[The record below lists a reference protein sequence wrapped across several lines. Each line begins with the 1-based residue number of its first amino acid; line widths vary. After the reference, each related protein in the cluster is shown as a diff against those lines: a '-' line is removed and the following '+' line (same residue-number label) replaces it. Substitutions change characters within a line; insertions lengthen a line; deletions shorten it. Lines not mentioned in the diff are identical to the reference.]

1 MRTRDIY
8 TGYSQMDA
16 GPGRYTLHALF
27 DIDEDRLSVGFGEG
41 TASAKESAG
50 SAWKRSRTSTRSE
63 RPVPTELGPE
73 NCGRA
78 GYYSSFN

>member
-8 TGYSQMDA
+8 TGYSQMTPR
-16 GPGRYTLHALF
+16 PGRYTLHTLL
-27 DIDEDRLSVGFGEG
+27 DIDEDLFEAGFGEG

-50 SAWKRSRTSTRSE
+50 SAWKSRTSTRSE